1 MQMSKIS
8 KISIMELLSKSF
20 TSYVST
26 QWLKTPITEGGKCPS
41 EMMKEGELDKVYD
54 LLKKEVESKKCK

>member
-1 MQMSKIS
+1 MSKIS

-26 QWLKTPITEGGKCPS
+26 QWLKTPITNDGRCPS
-41 EMMKEGELDKVYD
+41 EMMKEGELEKVYG
-54 LLKKEVESKKCK
+54 LLQKEIDSKKCK

>member
-1 MQMSKIS
+1 MSKIS

-26 QWLKTPITEGGKCPS
+26 QWLKTPITNDGRCPS
-41 EMMKEGELDKVYD
+41 EMMKEGELEKVYD
-54 LLKKEVESKKCK
+54 LLQKEIDSKKCK